1 MISVDHQWAY
11 LQHDDIS
18 VGSGNVNLTTTLNV
32 VTYCSINQI
41 ARKQVCFFYVPSMI
55 SGCTFK
61 DNSPVPQHL
70 LRGCHIQLTK
80 VSTMQELRCSVQAH
94 LLYNWVIKRYIKRKR
109 RVAVPDPIV
118 RLPSQMNE
126 PLFTTIP
133 PGPVTRQFPPADEN
147 VVFVEAR

>member
-61 DNSPVPQHL
+61 DNFSSTSTSP
-70 LRGCHIQLTK
+70 
-80 VSTMQELRCSVQAH
+80 E
-94 LLYNWVIKRYIKRKR
+94 
-109 RVAVPDPIV
+109 
-118 RLPSQMNE
+118 RLPYPANE
-126 PLFTTIP
+126 SVDNAGTSMLRPSTFTI
-133 PGPVTRQFPPADEN
+133 
-147 VVFVEAR
+147 